1 MRIMFWNTHRNK
13 TINEYIVS
21 LVMDYDIDIFIMAE
35 YNADEIE
42 LDRLLKKYYLKH
54 SACFT
59 GGCNGMSIWSNYEN
73 MKSGPHDTHYSIQVV
88 NDKYILCCVH
98 LISDAYGDMSDE
110 RHKNMREIVYE
121 IQQFEKEVISK
132 NTIIIGDFNEAPY
145 DKGCLSADGFHGLPA
160 LTIKD
165 RPNRKVGS
173 TEYRKFYNPM
183 WNFMGDFSYPP
194 GTYYLNRSKLYLPM
208 WYIVDQVVLS
218 QDILPLFKK
227 ESLKIITSCS
237 YSDLRDKNDHPDKK
251 ISDHFPIVCE
261 IKDK

>member
-13 TINEYIVS
+13 AINEYIVS

-59 GGCNGMSIWSNYEN
+59 GGCKGMSIWSNYEN

-110 RHKNMREIVYE
+110 RHKNMREI
-121 IQQFEKEVISK
+121 
-132 NTIIIGDFNEAPY
+132 D
-145 DKGCLSADGFHGLPA
+145 SA
-160 LTIKD
+160 I
-165 RPNRKVGS
+165 
-173 TEYRKFYNPM
+173 
-183 WNFMGDFSYPP
+183 
-194 GTYYLNRSKLYLPM
+194 
-208 WYIVDQVVLS
+208 
-218 QDILPLFKK
+218 
-227 ESLKIITSCS
+227 
-237 YSDLRDKNDHPDKK
+237 
-251 ISDHFPIVCE
+251 
-261 IKDK
+261 

>member
-88 NDKYILCCVH
+88 NDKYLMH
-98 LISDAYGDMSDE
+98 M
-110 RHKNMREIVYE
+110 EI
-121 IQQFEKEVISK
+121 
-132 NTIIIGDFNEAPY
+132 
-145 DKGCLSADGFHGLPA
+145 CLMKD
-160 LTIKD
+160 IK
-165 RPNRKVGS
+165 
-173 TEYRKFYNPM
+173 
-183 WNFMGDFSYPP
+183 
-194 GTYYLNRSKLYLPM
+194 
-208 WYIVDQVVLS
+208 I
-218 QDILPLFKK
+218 
-227 ESLKIITSCS
+227 
-237 YSDLRDKNDHPDKK
+237 
-251 ISDHFPIVCE
+251 
-261 IKDK
+261 